1 MPYGL
6 TMDKDCRLH
15 NVPSINAS
23 FASQGGSRGS
33 QLLAPLGERRWS
45 WISDE
50 GKVKVGDPTNC
61 DRAKWSAVKA
71 FV

>member
-1 MPYGL
+1 MVPYGL

-23 FASQGGSRGS
+23 FASQGGSKECRRLASRG
-33 QLLAPLGERRWS
+33 AAVE

-50 GKVKVGDPTNC
+50 DKVKVGNPTNC
-61 DRAKWSAVKA
+61 DRAKWSAAKTCV
-71 FV
+71 